1 MKDQESER
9 EKRKLKKK
17 KDRTFLPEKQ
27 NKCKMKQ
34 DKSAFVFNSNN
45 FLPLLGRLLTT
56 IPIEVHGGQTKD
68 QTQQTQK
75 GITPSQAQ
83 FTVHRRSGQG
93 NDTTSDTADD
103 VVGCECTSRV
113 GSEGIDEVGLD
124 TCHGAGKADTDEE
137 GSDDGDDPMDAEFC
151 CPAVDDEA
159 EW

>member
-17 KDRTFLPEKQ
+17 NRTFLPEKQ

-68 QTQQTQK
+68 Q
-75 GITPSQAQ
+75 S
-83 FTVHRRSGQG
+83 
-93 NDTTSDTADD
+93 
-103 VVGCECTSRV
+103 
-113 GSEGIDEVGLD
+113 
-124 TCHGAGKADTDEE
+124 
-137 GSDDGDDPMDAEFC
+137 
-151 CPAVDDEA
+151 
-159 EW
+159 